1 MAKPKPLVQTTGR
14 RKSSVA
20 RVRLYEGTG
29 EYSLNGRD
37 LADYFRDPELRRRVQ
52 EAFKVTDLEGR
63 YDVSATLHGGGT
75 TGQSDAL
82 RLGIARG
89 LIALDLELR
98 PTLKK
103 EGMLTRDSRKVERKK
118 YGLRKARRAPQF
130 TKR

>member
-1 MAKPKPLVQTTGR
+1 MPHPIQATGR

-29 EYSLNGRD
+29 TFELNGRS
-37 LADYFRDPELRRRVQ
+37 LEDYFPQLALRLRVL
-52 EAFKVTDLEGR
+52 EPLKLVDAEGR
-63 YDVSATLHGGGT
+63 YDIKAKIEGGGS

-82 RLGIARG
+82 RLGIAR
-89 LIALDLELR
+89 ALVAADSELR
-98 PTLKK
+98 PALKR
-103 EGMLTRDSRKVERKK
+103 EGMLTRDARRVERKK

>member
-1 MAKPKPLVQTTGR
+1 MAKPKPLVQATGR

-29 EYSLNGRD
+29 TYTLNGRS
-37 LADYFRDPELRRRVQ
+37 LEDYFKDPALRGRVT
-52 EAFKVTDLEGR
+52 ETFRVADREGT
-63 YDVSATLHGGGT
+63 YDVHATLHGGGT

-89 LIALDLELR
+89 LIAIDADLR
-98 PTLKK
+98 PALKK
-103 EGMLTRDSRKVERKK
+103 EGMLTRDDRRVEPKK

>member
-1 MAKPKPLVQTTGR
+1 MANTKPLVQATGR

-20 RVRLYEGTG
+20 RVRLYDGTG
-29 EYSLNGRD
+29 RFVLNGRSLD
-37 LADYFRDPELRRRVQ
+37 DYFSEPSLRIRVLDPL
-52 EAFKVTDLEGR
+52 KVVDVEGR
-63 YDVSATLHGGGT
+63 YDVHATLEGGGT

-89 LIALDLELR
+89 LIVIDPELR
-98 PTLKK
+98 PALKA
-103 EGMLTRDSRKVERKK
+103 EGLLRRDSRRVERKK

>member
-1 MAKPKPLVQTTGR
+1 MAKPKPLVQSTGR

-20 RVRLYEGTG
+20 RVRLYDGNG
-29 EYSLNGRD
+29 EFTLNGRT
-37 LADYFRDPELRRRVQ
+37 LKDYFPDPELRRRIQ
-52 EAFKVTDLEGR
+52 EAFKVTDLENR
-63 YDVSATLHGGGT
+63 YDVAATLEGGGT

-89 LIALDLELR
+89 LIAIDPELR
-98 PTLKK
+98 PVLKK

>member
-1 MAKPKPLVQTTGR
+1 MANAKPLTQTTGR

-20 RVRLYEGTG
+20 RVRLYDGSG
-29 EYSLNGRD
+29 DYKLNGRTLD
-37 LADYFRDPELRRRVQ
+37 DYFTDPELRRRVQ
-52 EAFKVTDLEGR
+52 EAFLVTDTEGR
-63 YDVSATLHGGGT
+63 YDVHATLEGGGT

-82 RLGIARG
+82 RLGVARA
-89 LIALDLELR
+89 LIEIDAELR

-103 EGMLTRDSRKVERKK
+103 EGMLRRDDRRVERKK